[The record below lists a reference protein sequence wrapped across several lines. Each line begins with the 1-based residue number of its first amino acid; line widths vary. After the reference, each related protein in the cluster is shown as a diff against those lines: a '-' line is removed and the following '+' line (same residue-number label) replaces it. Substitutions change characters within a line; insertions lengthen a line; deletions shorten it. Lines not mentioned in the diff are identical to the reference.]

1 MSIVPL
7 INVTQSN
14 HRFNRGKRKL
24 KHDQN
29 YGFRKMDQID
39 EGDLYVLAFGLLS
52 NHYVTAYIWP
62 KYNLC
67 SNVP

>member
-29 YGFRKMDQID
+29 YGFRKMDQIEED
-39 EGDLYVLAFGLLS
+39 DLYVLAFGLLR

>member
-14 HRFNRGKRKL
+14 HHLNRGKRKL

-29 YGFRKMDQID
+29 YGFRKMDQIEED
-39 EGDLYVLAFGLLS
+39 DRYVLAFGL
-52 NHYVTAYIWP
+52 
-62 KYNLC
+62 
-67 SNVP
+67 

>member
-29 YGFRKMDQID
+29 NGSRKMDQIED
-39 EGDLYVLAFGLLS
+39 DLYVLAFELS
-52 NHYVTAYIWP
+52 RNHYVTAY
-62 KYNLC
+62 
-67 SNVP
+67 V

>member
-14 HRFNRGKRKL
+14 HRFNRGKGKL

-29 YGFRKMDQID
+29 YGFRKMDQIEED
-39 EGDLYVLAFGLLS
+39 DLYVLAFGLLR

-62 KYNLC
+62 RYNLC

>member
-14 HRFNRGKRKL
+14 HLFNRGKRKL

-29 YGFRKMDQID
+29 YGFRKMDQIEED
-39 EGDLYVLAFGLLS
+39 DLYVFAFELLR
-52 NHYVTAYIWP
+52 NHYVTAYVYP
-62 KYNLC
+62 R
-67 SNVP
+67 

>member
-14 HRFNRGKRKL
+14 HRFNRVKRKL

-29 YGFRKMDQID
+29 YGFRKMDQIEED
-39 EGDLYVLAFGLLS
+39 DLYVLAFRLLR
-52 NHYVTAYIWP
+52 NHYVTVYA
-62 KYNLC
+62 
-67 SNVP
+67 